1 MRAEDPEDV
10 LQNIDD
16 HIGRFKECESDFGRI
31 GFPRLN
37 SALNW
42 HRRPS
47 SRLRLWRGHRSC
59 LAVLRHPWSEP
70 CDRRTIR

>member
-37 SALNW
+37 SAL
-42 HRRPS
+42 S
-47 SRLRLWRGHRSC
+47 TGTGGLLLGC
-59 LAVLRHPWSEP
+59 GFGAGIDLVLLF
-70 CDRRTIR
+70 